1 MRDPRSSRRV
11 VGGSRRRVV
20 MVVALRGMV
29 RAMGCCEATNP
40 NLRGVVSGSRPDP
53 EATERSWPEPGAWD
67 RRTTL
72 KSLVGAAGVIAVSGC
87 AGEPQDG
94 MTGLRLAFCGQ
105 LLCVVP
111 YEVSRVRGHF
121 AQQGLAVELVYTR
134 GGNAAMQALVGGAVD
149 YAGTSFDVAL
159 QAAANGAPIRR
170 VASTGRL
177 PLFALAA
184 APEQA
189 GVIDSVAALEGR
201 TVGISALGNADHALL
216 LFLLDQAGVDV
227 GTVQFAAIGTNV
239 FDALRIGQVAAAM
252 LQEPALSLIVEA
264 GGRELVNFMEIE
276 EARRHLGGSYAFMGV
291 SVRAAERDGRL
302 PEIRKLAAA
311 LAAGLVD
318 TRTLPPAEIVAALP
332 DALVAGGDV
341 ARLERVIERY
351 RQSLY
356 PEGVDVDVE
365 AAGRVMRAQEV
376 AGLLEPG
383 QVDLDSLL
391 DTGAL
396 AG

>member
-1 MRDPRSSRRV
+1 
-11 VGGSRRRVV
+11 
-20 MVVALRGMV
+20 
-29 RAMGCCEATNP
+29 MGCCEATNP
-40 NLRGVVSGSRPDP
+40 KLLGVVSGAQSESEP
-53 EATERSWPEPGAWD
+53 TERCWPAAGAAWD

-87 AGEPQDG
+87 ADEPRNG

-121 AQQGLAVELVYTR
+121 AGQGLAVELVYTR

-184 APEQA
+184 APARA
-189 GVIDSVAALEGR
+189 GDIDSVAALEGR

-216 LFLLDQAGVDV
+216 LFLLDQAGADA

-239 FDALRIGQVAAAM
+239 FDALRIGQVDAAM

-264 GGRELVNFMEIE
+264 GGHELVNFMEID
-276 EARRHLGGSYAFMGV
+276 EARRHLGGPYAFMGV
-291 SVRAAERDGRL
+291 SVRAAERERRL

-311 LAAGLVD
+311 LAGGLAD
-318 TRTLPPAEIVAALP
+318 TRTLSPADIVAALP

-351 RQSLY
+351 RRSLY
-356 PEGVDVDVE
+356 PERVDVDVE
-365 AAGRVMRAQEV
+365 AAERVMRAQEV
-376 AGLLEPG
+376 AGLLQPG
-383 QVDLDSLL
+383 QVDLGTLL
-391 DTGAL
+391 DAGAL

>member
-1 MRDPRSSRRV
+1 MPRARV
-11 VGGSRRRVV
+11 EDEARHA
-20 MVVALRGMV
+20 VAVPRGIV
-29 RAMGCCEATNP
+29 HGMGCCEATSP
-40 NLRGVVSGSRPDP
+40 NLAGVVSEPQTESRLG
-53 EATERSWPEPGAWD
+53 ARRWPGAGVVWD
-67 RRTTL
+67 RRAIL
-72 KSLVGAAGVIAVSGC
+72 KSLVGAAGIIAVSGC
-87 AGEPQDG
+87 GEPRDN
-94 MTGLRLAFCGQ
+94 MTGVRLAFCGQ

-121 AQQGLAVELVYTR
+121 AEQNLAVELVYTR

-177 PLFALAA
+177 PLFALAT
-184 APEQA
+184 APA
-189 GVIDSVAALEGR
+189 RAVDIDSVAALDGR

-216 LFLLDQAGVDV
+216 LLLLDQASVDA
-227 GTVQFAAIGTNV
+227 GAVQFAAIGTNV
-239 FDALRIGQVAAAM
+239 FDALRIGQVDAAM

-291 SVRAAERDGRL
+291 SVRAAERDRRL
-302 PEIRKLAAA
+302 PEMRKLAIA

-318 TRTLPPAEIVAALP
+318 TRTLSPAEVVAALP

-341 ARLERVIERY
+341 ARLEQVIDRY
-351 RQSLY
+351 RLSLY
-356 PEGVDVDVE
+356 PERVDVDVE
-365 AAGRVMRAQEV
+365 AAGRVVRAQEV

-383 QVDLDSLL
+383 QVELESLL

-396 AG
+396 ATG

>member
-1 MRDPRSSRRV
+1 
-11 VGGSRRRVV
+11 
-20 MVVALRGMV
+20 MVVVVLPRGMV
-29 RAMGCCEATNP
+29 PAMGCCEATNP
-40 NLRGVVSGSRPDP
+40 NLVGLVSEPPHGDGP
-53 EATERSWPEPGAWD
+53 EPGAQQWPEPGAAWD

-72 KSLVGAAGVIAVSGC
+72 KSLAGAAGVIAVSGC
-87 AGEPQDG
+87 ADQSEDG
-94 MTGLRLAFCGQ
+94 MTGVRLAFCGQ

-121 AQQGLAVELVYTR
+121 AEQGLAVELVYTR

-149 YAGTSFDVAL
+149 YAGTSFDVVL

-184 APEQA
+184 APAQA
-189 GVIDSVAALEGR
+189 GAIDSVAALEGR

-216 LFLLDQAGVDV
+216 LYLLDQAGVDAD
-227 GTVQFAAIGTNV
+227 TVQFAAIGTNV
-239 FDALRIGQVAAAM
+239 FDALRIGQVDAAM

-264 GGRELVNFMEIE
+264 GGRELVNFMELE
-276 EARRHLGGSYAFMGV
+276 EARQHLGGPYAFMGV
-291 SVRAAERDGRL
+291 SVRTAERDGRL
-302 PEIRKLAAA
+302 PEIRR
-311 LAAGLVD
+311 LAAGLAAGLAD

-332 DALVAGGDV
+332 GALVAGGDID
-341 ARLERVIERY
+341 RLEKVIERY

-356 PEGVDVDVE
+356 PERVEVDVE

-376 AGLLEPG
+376 AGLLGPG
-383 QVDLDSLL
+383 QVDLGNLL
-391 DTGAL
+391 DAGAL
-396 AG
+396 AGQESAPQDATE